1 MFFTLSE
8 KKKAF
13 KAQHPRAKLL
23 SLGIGD
29 VSLPLSQSA
38 LHALLK
44 AAHGQGR
51 AASFQGY
58 QPECGASFLRRAVAA
73 HYAQRGIALSE
84 DEIFVSSGAGEDLGL
99 LPGLFSPENLVL
111 IPSPCYPAYAE
122 VAAMHGMRV
131 LPLRCDAKSGFLP
144 LPPRDIDAGVI
155 YLCSPQNPTGVA
167 MPRRLLQDWVNYANA
182 CGAVIIY
189 DAAYEAFLAGSAYP
203 RSIFEME
210 GSRSCAVEICSFSK
224 SAGFTG
230 LRCGYTVVPGSLYRG
245 GQSLNAMWER
255 TKFAKTNGVCYPV
268 QRAAAAVLTARGQK
282 QTQKAIQKT
291 LQNAGA
297 LRKALQDLA
306 LPFFGGEHSPY
317 LWVACPQGMTSSDC
331 FDFLLEHAAILC
343 SPGTGFG
350 AGGEGYIRLSAFAP
364 RRQIY
369 AAAARLRSLFKS

>member
-13 KAQHPRAKLL
+13 KARHPRAKLL

-44 AAHGQGR
+44 AASEQGH

-58 QPECGASFLRRAVAA
+58 QPECGASFLRSAVAA
-73 HYAQRGIALSE
+73 HYARRGIALSE

-230 LRCGYTVVPGSLYRG
+230 LRCGYTRLAVPRRAKPECHVGTHKICKD
-245 GQSLNAMWER
+245 ER
-255 TKFAKTNGVCYPV
+255 RLLS
-268 QRAAAAVLTARGQK
+268 RAARRRSRFDG
-282 QTQKAIQKT
+282 
-291 LQNAGA
+291 AGA
-297 LRKALQDLA
+297 KANAKGHSKDAAKCRGSPKSPARPCPA
-306 LPFFGGEHSPY
+306 LFRRGAFPVSLGRMPAGDDK
-317 LWVACPQGMTSSDC
+317 QR
-331 FDFLLEHAAILC
+331 LL
-343 SPGTGFG
+343 
-350 AGGEGYIRLSAFAP
+350 
-364 RRQIY
+364 
-369 AAAARLRSLFKS
+369 

>member
-167 MPRRLLQDWVNYANA
+167 MPRRLLQDWVIAA
-182 CGAVIIY
+182 ESKPRCEHAVPLLFMMPLMRRFLP
-189 DAAYEAFLAGSAYP
+189 AAHTPA
-203 RSIFEME
+203 
-210 GSRSCAVEICSFSK
+210 
-224 SAGFTG
+224 
-230 LRCGYTVVPGSLYRG
+230 
-245 GQSLNAMWER
+245 QSLKW
-255 TKFAKTNGVCYPV
+255 K
-268 QRAAAAVLTARGQK
+268 AAAAVPLRSALFPKAQGSRGC
-282 QTQKAIQKT
+282 A
-291 LQNAGA
+291 
-297 LRKALQDLA
+297 
-306 LPFFGGEHSPY
+306 
-317 LWVACPQGMTSSDC
+317 
-331 FDFLLEHAAILC
+331 AAIPLC
-343 SPGTGFG
+343 PARCTG
-350 AGGEGYIRLSAFAP
+350 AGKA
-364 RRQIY
+364 
-369 AAAARLRSLFKS
+369 